1 MYSIDFDK
9 SIIKG
14 LELVDINYVFPHEKV
29 ISKKS
34 STLTSFLKSFNDY
47 IIISSILCCSQSMVI
62 IDGHHRYFTL
72 KKLGFKK
79 IPVTKID
86 YQSSIIKTGENEKF
100 SKQDIINHA
109 VTNNLMDPK
118 STSHKI
124 YCNKSKKWEPIML
137 LSSLFKI
144 EVKTYQDNQL

>member
-14 LELVDINYVFPHEKV
+14 LELVDINDFLPHEKV

-34 STLTSFLKSFNDY
+34 STLSSFLKSFNDY

-72 KKLGFKK
+72 KKLGFKR

-124 YCNKSKKWEPIML
+124 YCNKSKKWDPIML

-144 EVKTYQDNQL
+144 EVKIYQDNQL

>member
-14 LELVDINYVFPHEKV
+14 LELVDVNDVFPHEKV

-34 STLTSFLKSFNDY
+34 STLSSFLKSFNDY

-62 IDGHHRYFTL
+62 INGHHRYFTL

-79 IPVTKID
+79 F
-86 YQSSIIKTGENEKF
+86 QSQKLTISLQLLKLVRMKN
-100 SKQDIINHA
+100 S
-109 VTNNLMDPK
+109 V
-118 STSHKI
+118 
-124 YCNKSKKWEPIML
+124 NKRL
-137 LSSLFKI
+137 
-144 EVKTYQDNQL
+144 

>member
-1 MYSIDFDK
+1 MFYK
-9 SIIKG
+9 
-14 LELVDINYVFPHEKV
+14 KV
-29 ISKKS
+29 
-34 STLTSFLKSFNDY
+34 
-47 IIISSILCCSQSMVI
+47 
-62 IDGHHRYFTL
+62 
-72 KKLGFKK
+72 KL
-79 IPVTKID
+79 KID
-86 YQSSIIKTGENEKF
+86 KEDIDYANSLGYKIYQSSNIKHGENEKF

-118 STSHKI
+118 STSHNI

>member
-1 MYSIDFDK
+1 
-9 SIIKG
+9 
-14 LELVDINYVFPHEKV
+14 
-29 ISKKS
+29 
-34 STLTSFLKSFNDY
+34 
-47 IIISSILCCSQSMVI
+47 MVI